1 LLFRCPKRKLCEV
14 VPVFAT
20 LLANSSVIHLPEVG
34 CEAFDLLM
42 EYVESGGTS
51 IRTMSEGSWD
61 PISFF
66 SLAEKFK
73 LPSLQNLIM
82 DSTILHHKN
91 SRQFASPQFA
101 RQAYQETR
109 EGSMMSKYAGRS
121 VRFLLQGQSDKDA
134 SQWLQSQ
141 VVDLLGVSRSFA
153 IDFVQLSRNAIKDP
167 RKNILD
173 YHVSLA
179 PMTLSGQV
187 NNKRQPPEDQAPPE
201 PKKQRINAPVQQ
213 NGNSNIGQIKQEPI
227 DLPSMLLLG
236 ASSHRMLGGKEFP
249 AGISATAKMVYEI
262 LLPEPQGGDGLHVT
276 DIAQKSGILLND
288 VFKAGDM
295 LLSEGLI
302 YTTADDETWAILEY

>member
-1 LLFRCPKRKLCEV
+1 
-14 VPVFAT
+14 
-20 LLANSSVIHLPEVG
+20 
-34 CEAFDLLM
+34 M

-66 SLAEKFK
+66 SLAEKFD

-82 DSTILHHKN
+82 DTTVRYHKN
-91 SRQFASPQFA
+91 SGQFASPQFA
-101 RQAYQETR
+101 RLAYQQTS
-109 EGSMMSKYAGRS
+109 EGSMMSEYAGRS
-121 VRFLLQGQSDKDA
+121 VRFLLQRQSDKDA

-153 IDFVQLSRNAIKDP
+153 IDFVHLSQNLIKDP

-179 PMTLSGQV
+179 PRTLSGQV
-187 NNKRQPPEDQAPPE
+187 NNKRQPPEDQAPQ
-201 PKKQRINAPVQQ
+201 PKRQRINAPVQQ
-213 NGNSNIGQIKQEPI
+213 NGNSNIGQIKQEPN
-227 DLPSMLLLG
+227 DLPSVLPFG
-236 ASSHRMLGGKEFP
+236 ASSPRMLGGKEFP

-262 LLPEPQGGDGLHVT
+262 LLPEPQNGDGLHVV
-276 DIAQKSGILLND
+276 DIAQKSGILVND
-288 VFKAGDM
+288 IFKAGDV

-302 YTTADDETWAILEY
+302 HTTVDDETWAILDH